1 MVVMKLT
8 LEDGEFLVRLAR
20 RAIETKLREGRRI
33 RPSAPEGLMEPR
45 GVFVTLNGV
54 EGQHRLRGC
63 IGYPYPERPLAEAV
77 VDAAIGA
84 ALHDPRFNPVSLEE
98 MGEIVV
104 EVSVLTPPERI
115 VVERPEYYPRR
126 IEVGRD
132 GLIVSRGGFRGLL
145 LPQVPIEWGW
155 DAEEF
160 LTQCCLKAWLPP
172 DAWLLPDTEIY
183 RFQAEIFAEEEP
195 RGRVIRVE
203 LERR

>member
-1 MVVMKLT
+1 MVMSFT

-20 RAIETKLREGRRI
+20 NAIETRLREGRRI
-33 RPSAPEGLMEPR
+33 EPSAPERLMQPR
-45 GVFVTLNGV
+45 GVFVTLNRV
-54 EGQHRLRGC
+54 EGPHRLRGC

-77 VDAAIGA
+77 VDAAISA
-84 ALHDPRFNPVSLEE
+84 ALHDPRFKPVSLEE
-98 MGEIVV
+98 MDEIVV

-115 VVERPEYYPRR
+115 VVERPEDYPSH
-126 IEVGRD
+126 IVIGRD

-145 LPQVPIEWGW
+145 LPQVPVEWGW

-172 DAWLLPDTEIY
+172 DAWLLPDTEVY
-183 RFQAEIFAEEEP
+183 KFQAEIFAEEEP